1 MAVLGQGSAHGACSL
16 LHAAG
21 TGYGASMALDLPILV
36 RVLDKKSKRDV
47 HDNDGLLPHIVAA
60 WMAAGH
66 ELPIEQESLHWAV
79 QSKIPAREGLKSS
92 SALCVAAVR
101 ALCDSTDTA
110 LESHELVA
118 IAVDAQ
124 LRAGITLTGSIDDTW
139 ACATGGWKLI
149 NANEA
154 DVAQG
159 VLLEGNGPTS
169 EDWMVLLVS
178 RGPRETR
185 PALEDFLPHQQH
197 FVQAL
202 NAIQDGNELVAL
214 TLNGRGVIGATKD
227 HKARILANDALVNG
241 ARAAGLSGSGTAL
254 VIVIPVQLEGV
265 IQRLKMWY
273 ENKHPEFTIIE
284 TRFKNPENSESEE

>member
-36 RVLDKKSKRDV
+36 RVLDRKSKREV

-110 LESHELVA
+110 LELHELVA

-124 LRAGITLTGSIDDTW
+124 LRAEITLTGSIDDTC

-159 VLLEGNGPTS
+159 VLMEGDGPAR

-185 PALEDFLPHQQH
+185 PALEDFLPHQQQ
-197 FVQAL
+197 FIQAL

-227 HKARILANDALVNG
+227 HRARILANDALVNG
-241 ARAAGLSGSGTAL
+241 ARAAGVSGSGTAI
-254 VIVIPVQLEGV
+254 VIVIPIQLEGV
-265 IQRLKMWY
+265 IKRIKSWY
-273 ENKHPEFTIIE
+273 EQKHPEFNIIE

>member
-1 MAVLGQGSAHGACSL
+1 MAVLGQGTAHGACSL

-36 RVLDKKSKRDV
+36 RVLNKKSKREV

-60 WMAAGH
+60 WVAAGH
-66 ELPIEQESLHWAV
+66 ALPVEKDNLHWAV

-101 ALCDSTDTA
+101 ALCDSTDTT
-110 LESHELVA
+110 LELDELVA

-124 LRAGITLTGSIDDTW
+124 LRAEITLTGSIDDTW

-149 NANEA
+149 NANEP

-159 VLLEGNGPTS
+159 VLLEGNGPAK
-169 EDWMVLLVS
+169 EDWMVLLIS
-178 RGPRETR
+178 RGPRDVR
-185 PALEDFLPHQQH
+185 PSLEDFLPHQQH

-227 HKARILANDALVNG
+227 HRARILANDALVNG
-241 ARAAGLSGSGTAL
+241 ARSAGLSGSGTAL
-254 VIVIPVQLEGV
+254 VIVIPIQLEGV

>member
-110 LESHELVA
+110 LELHELVA

-139 ACATGGWKLI
+139 ACASGGWKLI

-159 VLLEGNGPTS
+159 VLLEGNGPAS

-197 FVQAL
+197 FIQAL

-214 TLNGRGVIGATKD
+214 TLNGRGVIGATRD

-273 ENKHPEFTIIE
+273 ENKHPEFTLIE
-284 TRFKNPENSESEE
+284 TRFKNLENSESEE

>member
-60 WMAAGH
+60 WIAAGH
-66 ELPIEQESLHWAV
+66 ELPVEQESLHWAV

-101 ALCDSTDTA
+101 ALCDSTDTR
-110 LESHELVA
+110 LELHELVA

-149 NANEA
+149 NANEG

-159 VLLEGNGPTS
+159 VLLEGEGPAK
-169 EDWMVLLVS
+169 EDWTVLLIS
-178 RGPRETR
+178 RGPGEER
-185 PALEDFLPHQQH
+185 PALEDFLPHQH
-197 FVQAL
+197 
-202 NAIQDGNELVAL
+202 
-214 TLNGRGVIGATKD
+214 
-227 HKARILANDALVNG
+227 
-241 ARAAGLSGSGTAL
+241 
-254 VIVIPVQLEGV
+254 QLRSST
-265 IQRLKMWY
+265 QR
-273 ENKHPEFTIIE
+273 HP
-284 TRFKNPENSESEE
+284 RWK

>member
-1 MAVLGQGSAHGACSL
+1 MAVLGQGIAHGACSL

-47 HDNDGLLPHIVAA
+47 HDDDGLLPHIVAA
-60 WMAAGH
+60 WMAAGY

-110 LESHELVA
+110 LELHEVVA

-124 LRAGITLTGSIDDTW
+124 LRAEITLTGSIDDTW

-149 NANEA
+149 NANEP

-159 VLLEGNGPTS
+159 VLLEGDGPRR
-169 EDWMVLLVS
+169 EDWMVLLIS

-185 PALEDFLPHQQH
+185 PALEDFVPHQQQ
-197 FVQAL
+197 FIQAL

-214 TLNGRGVIGATKD
+214 TLNGRGVIGATRD

-254 VIVIPVQLEGV
+254 VIVIPIQLEGV

>member
-36 RVLDKKSKRDV
+36 RVLDKKSKREV
-47 HDNDGLLPHIVAA
+47 HDNDGLLPHVVDA
-60 WMAAGH
+60 WTDAGH
-66 ELPIEQESLHWAV
+66 VLPIERENLHWAV
-79 QSKIPAREGLKSS
+79 HSKIPAQEGLKSS
-92 SALCVAAVR
+92 SALCVAATR
-101 ALCDSTDTA
+101 ALCDSTDTT
-110 LESHELVA
+110 LELHEIVA

-139 ACATGGWKLI
+139 ACAAGGWKLI
-149 NANEA
+149 NANEP

-159 VLLEGNGPTS
+159 LLLEGDGPAKD
-169 EDWMVLLVS
+169 EWMVLLIS
-178 RGPRETR
+178 RGPREAR
-185 PALEDFLPHQQH
+185 PLLEDFIPHQQQ
-197 FVQAL
+197 FIQAL

-241 ARAAGLSGSGTAL
+241 ARAAGLSGSGTAI
-254 VIVIPVQLEGV
+254 VIVIPIQLEGV
-265 IQRLKMWY
+265 IQRLKTWY
-273 ENKHPEFTIIE
+273 ESKHPKFTIIE
-284 TRFKNPENSESEE
+284 TRFKNPENSDSEE

>member
-1 MAVLGQGSAHGACSL
+1 MAVLGKGTAHGACSL

-36 RVLDKKSKRDV
+36 RVLDRKSKRDL
-47 HDNDGLLPHIVAA
+47 HDDDGLLPHVIEA
-60 WMAAGH
+60 WKNAGH
-66 ELPIEQESLHWAV
+66 KLPIDEEDLHWSV
-79 QSKIPAREGLKSS
+79 QSRIPPREGLKSS

-101 ALCDSTDTA
+101 ALCDAMDIS
-110 LESHELVA
+110 LELHEIVA

-124 LRAGITLTGSIDDTW
+124 LRAEITLTGSIDDTW

-159 VLLEGNGPTS
+159 VLLEGDGPNRD
-169 EDWMVLLVS
+169 EWKVLIVS
-178 RGPRETR
+178 RGPREAR
-185 PALEDFLPHQQH
+185 PTLEDFLPHQQQ
-197 FVQAL
+197 FIQAL

-227 HKARILANDALVNG
+227 HRSRILANDALVNG
-241 ARAAGLSGSGTAL
+241 ARAAGITGSGTAI
-254 VIVIPVQLEGV
+254 VIVIPIQLEGV
-265 IQRLKMWY
+265 INRIKSWY
-273 ENKHPEFTIIE
+273 ARKHPDFDVLE
-284 TRFKNPENSESEE
+284 TQFINPDKNEAEE

>member
-21 TGYGASMALDLPILV
+21 TGYGASMALDLPIMV
-36 RVLDKKSKRDV
+36 RVLDKKSKREV
-47 HDNDGLLPHIVAA
+47 HDNDDLLSHVVDA
-60 WMAAGH
+60 WIAAGH
-66 ELPIEQESLHWAV
+66 ALPIEQESLHWAV

-92 SALCVAAVR
+92 SALCVASVR
-101 ALCDSTDTA
+101 ALCDSTDTS
-110 LESHELVA
+110 LELHEIVA
-118 IAVDAQ
+118 ISVDAQ
-124 LRAGITLTGSIDDTW
+124 LRAEITLTGSIDDTW

-149 NANEA
+149 NANEP

-159 VLLEGNGPTS
+159 VLIEGDGPPQD
-169 EDWMVLLVS
+169 EWAVLLVS
-178 RGPRETR
+178 RGPRESR
-185 PALEDFLPHQQH
+185 PALEDFLPHQQQ

-227 HKARILANDALVNG
+227 HKARIMANDALVNG

-254 VIVIPVQLEGV
+254 VIVIPIQLEGV
-265 IQRLKMWY
+265 IQRLKAWY
-273 ENKHPEFTIIE
+273 ANKHPEFAIIE
-284 TRFKNPENSESEE
+284 TKFKNPQHSESEE

>member
-110 LESHELVA
+110 LELHELVA

-124 LRAGITLTGSIDDTW
+124 LRAEITLTGSIDDTW

-159 VLLEGNGPTS
+159 VLLEGDGPAR

-254 VIVIPVQLEGV
+254 VIVIPIQLEGV

-273 ENKHPEFTIIE
+273 ENKHPEFNIIE

>member
-21 TGYGASMALDLPILV
+21 TGYGASIALDLPILV
-36 RVLDKKSKRDV
+36 RVLDRKSKREV

-101 ALCDSTDTA
+101 ALCDSTDTT
-110 LESHELVA
+110 LELHELVA

-124 LRAGITLTGSIDDTW
+124 LRAEITVTGSIDDTW

-159 VLLEGNGPTS
+159 VLLEGGGPAR

-227 HKARILANDALVNG
+227 HRARILANDALVNG
-241 ARAAGLSGSGTAL
+241 ARAAGVSGSGTAI
-254 VIVIPVQLEGV
+254 VIVIPIQLEGV
-265 IQRLKMWY
+265 IKRIKSWY
-273 ENKHPEFTIIE
+273 EQKHPEFNIIE

>member
-1 MAVLGQGSAHGACSL
+1 MAVLGQGIAHGACSL

-47 HDNDGLLPHIVAA
+47 HDDDGLLPHIVAA
-60 WMAAGH
+60 WMAAGY

-110 LESHELVA
+110 LELHEVVA

-124 LRAGITLTGSIDDTW
+124 LRAEITLTGSIDDTW

-149 NANEA
+149 NANEP

-159 VLLEGNGPTS
+159 VLMEGDGPGR
-169 EDWMVLLVS
+169 EDWMVLLIS

-185 PALEDFLPHQQH
+185 PALEDFVPHQQQ
-197 FVQAL
+197 FIQAL

-214 TLNGRGVIGATKD
+214 TLNGRGVIGATGD

-254 VIVIPVQLEGV
+254 VIVIPIQLEGV

>member
-1 MAVLGQGSAHGACSL
+1 MAVLGQGIAHGACSL

-36 RVLDKKSKRDV
+36 RVLDKKSKREI
-47 HDNDGLLPHIVAA
+47 HDNDGLLPHIVDA
-60 WMAAGH
+60 WTAAGH

-92 SALCVAAVR
+92 SALSVAAVR

-110 LESHELVA
+110 LELHELVA

-124 LRAGITLTGSIDDTW
+124 LRAEITLTGSIDDTW

-149 NANEA
+149 NANEP

-159 VLLEGNGPTS
+159 VLIQGDGPNRD
-169 EDWMVLLVS
+169 EWKVLLVS
-178 RGPRETR
+178 RGPREAR
-185 PALEDFLPHQQH
+185 PALEDFVPHQQQ
-197 FVQAL
+197 FIQAL

-227 HKARILANDALVNG
+227 HKARLLANDALVNG
-241 ARAAGLSGSGTAL
+241 ARAAGLSGSGTAI
-254 VIVIPVQLEGV
+254 VIVIPIQLEGV
-265 IQRLKMWY
+265 FKRIKTWY
-273 ENKHPEFTIIE
+273 ERKHPEFNIIE

>member
-1 MAVLGQGSAHGACSL
+1 MAVLGQGTAHGACSL

-36 RVLDKKSKRDV
+36 RILNKKSKREV

-60 WMAAGH
+60 WVAAGH
-66 ELPIEQESLHWAV
+66 ALPIEKDNLHWAV

-101 ALCDSTDTA
+101 ALCDSTGTT
-110 LESHELVA
+110 LELDELVA
-118 IAVDAQ
+118 ISVDAQ
-124 LRAGITLTGSIDDTW
+124 LRAEITLTGSIDDTW

-149 NANEA
+149 NANEP

-159 VLLEGNGPTS
+159 VLLEGDGPAK
-169 EDWMVLLVS
+169 EDWMVLLIS
-178 RGPRETR
+178 RGPRDVR
-185 PALEDFLPHQQH
+185 PSLEDFLPHQQH

-227 HKARILANDALVNG
+227 HRARILANDALVNG
-241 ARAAGLSGSGTAL
+241 ARSAGLSGSGTAL
-254 VIVIPVQLEGV
+254 VIVIPIQLEGV

>member
-21 TGYGASMALDLPILV
+21 TGYGASIALDLPILV
-36 RVLDKKSKRDV
+36 RVLDRKSKREV

-110 LESHELVA
+110 LELHELVA

-124 LRAGITLTGSIDDTW
+124 LRAEITLTGSIDDTW

-159 VLLEGNGPTS
+159 VLLEGDGPAR

-254 VIVIPVQLEGV
+254 VIVIPIQLEGV

-273 ENKHPEFTIIE
+273 ENKHPEFNIIE

>member
-36 RVLDKKSKRDV
+36 RVLDKKSKREV
-47 HDNDGLLPHIVAA
+47 HDNDGLLPHVVDA
-60 WMAAGH
+60 WTDAGH
-66 ELPIEQESLHWAV
+66 VLPIERESLHWAV
-79 QSKIPAREGLKSS
+79 HSKIPAQEGLKSS
-92 SALCVAAVR
+92 SALCVAATR
-101 ALCDSTDTA
+101 ALCDSTDTT
-110 LESHELVA
+110 LELHEIVA

-139 ACATGGWKLI
+139 ACAAGGWKLI
-149 NANEA
+149 NANEP

-159 VLLEGNGPTS
+159 LLLEGDGPAKD
-169 EDWMVLLVS
+169 DWMVLLIS
-178 RGPRETR
+178 RGPREAR
-185 PALEDFLPHQQH
+185 PSLEDFIPHQQQ
-197 FVQAL
+197 FIQAL

-241 ARAAGLSGSGTAL
+241 ARAAGLSGSGTAI
-254 VIVIPVQLEGV
+254 VIVIPIQLEGV
-265 IQRLKMWY
+265 IQRLKTWY
-273 ENKHPEFTIIE
+273 ESKHPEFTIIE
-284 TRFKNPENSESEE
+284 TRFKNPENSDSEE

>member
-21 TGYGASMALDLPILV
+21 TGYGASIALDLPILV
-36 RVLDKKSKRDV
+36 RVLDRKSKREV
-47 HDNDGLLPHIVAA
+47 HDNDGLLPHIVGA

-101 ALCDSTDTA
+101 ALCDSTDTT
-110 LESHELVA
+110 LELHELVA

-124 LRAGITLTGSIDDTW
+124 LRAEITLTGSIDDTW

-159 VLLEGNGPTS
+159 VLLEGDGPAR

-273 ENKHPEFTIIE
+273 ENKHPEFTLIE

>member
-47 HDNDGLLPHIVAA
+47 HDIDGVLPHVAA
-60 WMAAGH
+60 AWEAAGH
-66 ELPIEQESLHWAV
+66 ALPIEQENLHWAV

-101 ALCDSTDTA
+101 ALCDSTDTT
-110 LESHELVA
+110 LELHEIVA

-124 LRAGITLTGSIDDTW
+124 LRAEITLTGSIDDTW
-139 ACATGGWKLI
+139 ACASGGWKLI
-149 NANEA
+149 NANEP

-159 VLLEGNGPTS
+159 VLLDGDGPAK

-178 RGPRETR
+178 RGPRESR
-185 PALEDFLPHQQH
+185 PSLEDFIPHQQQ

-227 HKARILANDALVNG
+227 HKARILSNDALVNG

-265 IQRLKMWY
+265 IQRIKTWY
-273 ENKHPEFTIIE
+273 ENKHPGFTIIE
-284 TRFKNPENSESEE
+284 TSFKNPENSESEE

>member
-1 MAVLGQGSAHGACSL
+1 MAVLGQGTAHGACSL

-36 RVLDKKSKRDV
+36 RVLNKKSKREV

-60 WMAAGH
+60 WVAAGH
-66 ELPIEQESLHWAV
+66 ALPIEKDNLHWAV

-101 ALCDSTDTA
+101 ALCDSTGTT
-110 LESHELVA
+110 LELDELVA

-124 LRAGITLTGSIDDTW
+124 LRAEITLTGSIDDTW

-149 NANEA
+149 NANEP

-159 VLLEGNGPTS
+159 VLLEGNGPAK
-169 EDWMVLLVS
+169 EDWMVLLIS
-178 RGPRETR
+178 RGPRDVR
-185 PALEDFLPHQQH
+185 PSLEDFLPHQQH

-227 HKARILANDALVNG
+227 HRARILANDALVNG
-241 ARAAGLSGSGTAL
+241 ARSAGLSGSGTAL
-254 VIVIPVQLEGV
+254 VIVIPIQLEGV

>member
-36 RVLDKKSKRDV
+36 RVLDKKSKREV
-47 HDNDGLLPHIVAA
+47 HDNDGLLPHVVDA
-60 WMAAGH
+60 WTDAGH
-66 ELPIEQESLHWAV
+66 VLPIERESLHWAV
-79 QSKIPAREGLKSS
+79 HSKIPAQEGLKSS
-92 SALCVAAVR
+92 SALCVAATR
-101 ALCDSTDTA
+101 ALCDSTDTT
-110 LESHELVA
+110 LELHEIVA

-139 ACATGGWKLI
+139 ACAAGGWKLI
-149 NANEA
+149 NANEP

-159 VLLEGNGPTS
+159 LLLEGDGPAKD
-169 EDWMVLLVS
+169 EWMVLLIS
-178 RGPRETR
+178 RGPREAR
-185 PALEDFLPHQQH
+185 PSLEDFIPHQQQ
-197 FVQAL
+197 FIQAL

-241 ARAAGLSGSGTAL
+241 ARAAGLSGSGTAI
-254 VIVIPVQLEGV
+254 VIVIPIQLEGV
-265 IQRLKMWY
+265 IQRLKTWY
-273 ENKHPEFTIIE
+273 ESKHPEFTIIE
-284 TRFKNPENSESEE
+284 TRFKNPENSDSEE

>member
-1 MAVLGQGSAHGACSL
+1 M
-16 LHAAG
+16 
-21 TGYGASMALDLPILV
+21 V
-36 RVLDKKSKRDV
+36 RVLDKKSKREV
-47 HDNDGLLPHIVAA
+47 HDNDGLLSHIVAA

-79 QSKIPAREGLKSS
+79 QSKIPAKEGLKSS

-110 LESHELVA
+110 LELHELVA

-124 LRAGITLTGSIDDTW
+124 LRAEITLTGSIDDTW

-149 NANEA
+149 NANEP

-159 VLLEGNGPTS
+159 VLLEGDGPARS
-169 EDWMVLLVS
+169 DWMVLLIS
-178 RGPRETR
+178 RGPREER

-241 ARAAGLSGSGTAL
+241 ARAAGLSGSGTAI
-254 VIVIPVQLEGV
+254 VIVIPIQLEGV

>member
-1 MAVLGQGSAHGACSL
+1 MAVLGQGLAHGACSL

-21 TGYGASMALDLPILV
+21 TGYGASMAVELPILV

-60 WMAAGH
+60 WIAAGH

-101 ALCDSTDTA
+101 ALCDSTDTT
-110 LESHELVA
+110 LELHELVA

-124 LRAGITLTGSIDDTW
+124 LRAEITLTGSIDDTW

-159 VLLEGNGPTS
+159 VLLEGDGPAR

-227 HKARILANDALVNG
+227 HRARILANDALVNG
-241 ARAAGLSGSGTAL
+241 ARAAGVSGSGTAI
-254 VIVIPVQLEGV
+254 VIVIPIQLEGV
-265 IQRLKMWY
+265 IKRIKSWY
-273 ENKHPEFTIIE
+273 EQKHPEFNIIE

>member
-1 MAVLGQGSAHGACSL
+1 MAVLGQGTAHGACSL

-36 RVLDKKSKRDV
+36 RVLNKKSKREV
-47 HDNDGLLPHIVAA
+47 HDNGGLLPHIVAA
-60 WMAAGH
+60 WVAAGH
-66 ELPIEQESLHWAV
+66 ALPIEKDNLHWAV

-101 ALCDSTDTA
+101 ALCDSTGTT
-110 LESHELVA
+110 LELDELVA
-118 IAVDAQ
+118 ISVDAQ
-124 LRAGITLTGSIDDTW
+124 LRAEITLTGSIDDTW

-149 NANEA
+149 NANEP

-159 VLLEGNGPTS
+159 VLLEGDGPAK
-169 EDWMVLLVS
+169 EDWMVLLIS
-178 RGPRETR
+178 RGPRDVR
-185 PALEDFLPHQQH
+185 PSLEDFLPHQQH

-227 HKARILANDALVNG
+227 HRARILANDALVNG
-241 ARAAGLSGSGTAL
+241 ARSAGLSGSGTAL
-254 VIVIPVQLEGV
+254 VIVIPIQLEGV

>member
-21 TGYGASMALDLPILV
+21 TGYGASIALDLPILV
-36 RVLDKKSKRDV
+36 RVLDRKSKREV

-92 SALCVAAVR
+92 SAICVAAVR

-110 LESHELVA
+110 LELHELVA

-124 LRAGITLTGSIDDTW
+124 LRAEITLTGSIDDTW

-159 VLLEGNGPTS
+159 VLLEGDGPAR

-185 PALEDFLPHQQH
+185 PALEDFVPHQQQ
-197 FVQAL
+197 FIQAL

-227 HKARILANDALVNG
+227 HRARILANDALVNG
-241 ARAAGLSGSGTAL
+241 ARAAGVSGSGTAI
-254 VIVIPVQLEGV
+254 VIVIPIQLEGV
-265 IQRLKMWY
+265 IKRIKSWY
-273 ENKHPEFTIIE
+273 EQKHPEFNIIE